1 VPLARHA
8 RDDLRGIPGYVRALF
23 LVLFLCLLAL
33 FSVSKESYP
42 TATRWATVLLLL
54 EMYPAVPAIES
65 WQAKTSD
72 ANLRADFQRHPRT
85 RQMLQH
91 VKHDNNIGLDLCLT
105 RLETAT
111 DEIDVRVLIA
121 PALVAPA
128 HGLIIGVRRC
138 DPSTEIGRRL
148 RQAWTRREPTA
159 AHEIGSFEL

>member
-23 LVLFLCLLAL
+23 LVLFLCSLAL
-33 FSVSKESYP
+33 FSVSKESHP

-54 EMYPAVPAIES
+54 E
-65 WQAKTSD
+65 
-72 ANLRADFQRHPRT
+72 
-85 RQMLQH
+85 
-91 VKHDNNIGLDLCLT
+91 
-105 RLETAT
+105 
-111 DEIDVRVLIA
+111 
-121 PALVAPA
+121 
-128 HGLIIGVRRC
+128 RC